1 MKGQDLY
8 QCQKCEARYGL
19 AEEFWRCRCGELVAV
34 PVQGSNASTV
44 ISGGARGAPAGSAPS
59 FIDPGQGGIWRYHRA
74 VLEVSPEN
82 RLTFG
87 EGPTALRFTKFDRPS
102 ELEGLGVFVKLE
114 YTLATGSFK
123 DRGASMLLSMVKQW
137 GLSEVV
143 EDSSGNAGAALAAYS
158 GLAGLKATVYVPEG
172 TPGGKLAQ
180 MRVLGATVIE
190 VPGNRDSASAAVL
203 SAAGAGRFYASHN
216 WHPFYLEGTKT
227 FAYEVWEQLGRRA
240 PDAIIVPCGGGSL
253 LLGCYYGFSDL
264 LSWGLINRMPRLYAI
279 QARACSPLHEMWL
292 RTGDNVDEKGLQYKC
307 GPTIAG
313 GISVGR
319 PVRAQIILEAVSAT
333 SGSVVAVSDEQIVAG
348 ALALGKVGHFVEP
361 TSGAAVAGLIDLLR
375 EGAVTGN
382 ETVVLPLT
390 GTGLK
395 ASSTWAARLE
405 SLERR
410 QRGRGRRE

>member
-1 MKGQDLY
+1 MMKGQGLY
-8 QCQKCEARYGL
+8 QCLKCGARYGL
-19 AEEFWRCRCGELVAV
+19 EEEFWRCRCGGLVAV
-34 PVQGSNASTV
+34 PVPGSNASTV
-44 ISGGARGAPAGSAPS
+44 MSGGARGTPAGSAPS
-59 FIDPGQGGIWRYHRA
+59 FIDPGQGGIWRYHGA
-74 VLEVSPEN
+74 ILEVSPEN

-87 EGPTALRFTKFDRPS
+87 EGPTALGMITEFAGLS

-180 MRVLGATVIE
+180 MRVLGTTVIE
-190 VPGNRDSASAAVL
+190 VPGSRDSASAAVL
-203 SAAGAGRFYASHN
+203 GAAEAGRFYASHN

-227 FAYEVWEQLGRRA
+227 FAYEVWEQLRRRA

-264 LSWGLINRMPRLYAI
+264 LSWGLINRLPRLYAI

-292 RTGDNVDEKGLQYKC
+292 RTGDNDDENDLQYKC

-319 PVRAQIILEAVSAT
+319 PVRAQLILEAVSAT
-333 SGSVVAVSDEQIVAG
+333 GGSVVAVSDEQIVAG
-348 ALALGKVGHFVEP
+348 ALALGKAGHFVEP
-361 TSGAAVAGLIDLLR
+361 TSGAAVAGLIELLR
-375 EGAVTGN
+375 EGAVTGD

-395 ASSTWAARLE
+395 ASSTWATLLE
-405 SLERR
+405 P
-410 QRGRGRRE
+410 RGE